1 MSNDVHPC
9 ISSNFYRDMKTD
21 IWVEC
26 SAKITKK
33 KCNYKSQNFSI
44 FCISITWLDLARFG
58 KIIRIILVGTLTFRI
73 RRFFHELFHIWQSRI
88 FLLSL
93 CQASTLNQP
102 PSGGRKR
109 EKRGV
114 GCQAGLDFQT
124 SDHLKGI

>member
-1 MSNDVHPC
+1 
-9 ISSNFYRDMKTD
+9 MKTD

-33 KCNYKSQNFSI
+33 KCNYKSQNLSI

-88 FLLSL
+88 FCYLYVKLPR
-93 CQASTLNQP
+93 STSPHQEAAKEK
-102 PSGGRKR
+102 SEVSDVKR
-109 EKRGV
+109 
-114 GCQAGLDFQT
+114 A
-124 SDHLKGI
+124 